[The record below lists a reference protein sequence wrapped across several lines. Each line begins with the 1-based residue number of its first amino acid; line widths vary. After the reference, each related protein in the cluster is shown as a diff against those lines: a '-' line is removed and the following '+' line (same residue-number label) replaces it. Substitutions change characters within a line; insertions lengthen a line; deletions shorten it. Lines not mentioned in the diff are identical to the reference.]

1 MANNLSLSLLGE
13 PEELL
18 EISKFHAN
26 TPSSLKFKTKNKSRR
41 YVYLKIDLEK
51 KKLEFDNLQGSGVSI
66 TPENTP
72 EPYTAMKFCV
82 DDTLDTDVFSNLD
95 MYTRVYLFSLVRVN
109 RIRQVHH
116 KYRANDTLRI
126 YLQLGRGPNS

>member
-26 TPSSLKFKTKNKSRR
+26 TPSPLKFKTKNKSRR

-72 EPYTAMKFCV
+72 EPYTAMKFYV

-126 YLQLGRGPNS
+126 YLQLGWGPNS